1 MRTLIGLLAAAAMCG
16 SVASAD
22 EVRERRV
29 VYLNGPEAMAELE
42 RINPKHYEIA
52 KLILASGPKLCEAG
66 APRVYQLH
74 MGADEITCSNFLLR
88 TSNPPKKQISFE
100 LEDAVYIALVVVEG
114 SEPTVIPAK

>member
-1 MRTLIGLLAAAAMCG
+1 MRTFIGLLAAAAICG
-16 SVASAD
+16 SVASAQ

-29 VYLNGPEAMAELE
+29 IYLNGDEAMAELE
-42 RINPKHYEIA
+42 RTNPRHYEIA
-52 KLILASGPKLCEAG
+52 KLILASGPKLCEPG

-88 TSNPPKKQISFE
+88 TSNPPKKQISFQ

>member
-1 MRTLIGLLAAAAMCG
+1 
-16 SVASAD
+16 
-22 EVRERRV
+22 
-29 VYLNGPEAMAELE
+29 
-42 RINPKHYEIA
+42 
-52 KLILASGPKLCEAG
+52 
-66 APRVYQLH
+66 